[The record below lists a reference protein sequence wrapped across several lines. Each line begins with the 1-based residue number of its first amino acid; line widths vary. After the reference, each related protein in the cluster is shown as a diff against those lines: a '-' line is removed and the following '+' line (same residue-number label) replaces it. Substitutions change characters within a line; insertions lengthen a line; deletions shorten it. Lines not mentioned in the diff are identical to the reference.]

1 MTQDSG
7 KKPVPHH
14 KKHIARLQREQQQ
27 SRIILYTF
35 FGILAAVI
43 LLLVYGWLDINY
55 LQLNRP
61 VAKVGDAE
69 ILTRDFE
76 ARVRLQ
82 RQSLLNQY
90 GQYKQYEQFFGM
102 DFSAQTQQIEAQLAV
117 PESIGQSVLEQMID
131 EELIRQEAAKRG
143 ITVSEEE
150 LNETVQAGFDFFPN
164 GTPTPSVTPTE
175 IEYPDNSPEIFKL
188 VTATLQFT
196 ATAEST
202 STATAQPTVDST
214 ATVEPSAT
222 PTQTATATV
231 TLEPTVTP
239 TSGPT
244 ETPFPTS
251 TPITQEGYEKML
263 ADTDKNL
270 GKLGFDEGYYR
281 SFYENLLLREKLME
295 AITADVS
302 PTEEQV
308 WARHILVED
317 EETAKDIIKRLQNG
331 EDFAELARELSAD
344 PGSGAQGGDLGW
356 FGKGMMVPEF
366 ETAAFALEKS
376 GDITTEPVQSNFGFH
391 IIQLMGKQQRPLS
404 ADQYQAAKETAF
416 QEWLTGAREEYAI
429 EVFDLWMQR
438 IPNEPNFISAA
449 TEAVAAQQTAQAESL
464 ATLEAS
470 VTETP
475 KP

>member
-239 TSGPT
+239 TSGPDRDAL
-244 ETPFPTS
+244 PDLHAHHAGR
-251 TPITQEGYEKML
+251 IRKDARGY
-263 ADTDKNL
+263 
-270 GKLGFDEGYYR
+270 R
-281 SFYENLLLREKLME
+281 
-295 AITADVS
+295 
-302 PTEEQV
+302 
-308 WARHILVED
+308 
-317 EETAKDIIKRLQNG
+317 
-331 EDFAELARELSAD
+331 
-344 PGSGAQGGDLGW
+344 
-356 FGKGMMVPEF
+356 
-366 ETAAFALEKS
+366 
-376 GDITTEPVQSNFGFH
+376 
-391 IIQLMGKQQRPLS
+391 
-404 ADQYQAAKETAF
+404 
-416 QEWLTGAREEYAI
+416 
-429 EVFDLWMQR
+429 
-438 IPNEPNFISAA
+438 
-449 TEAVAAQQTAQAESL
+449 
-464 ATLEAS
+464 
-470 VTETP
+470 
-475 KP
+475 